1 MLYLLYTSPLEDIV
15 KLYNLD
21 FHLYANDTPLY
32 LAFKPNAA
40 EQPGSIV
47 RIEASVCGIGLMDG
61 AEQVEVEQAQ
71 NRTADLSAHHRPRPS
86 IEHVD
91 LYIYIYISSGRIQ
104 PSSSAKNIDVISPLT
119 SMLLVSANHAF
130 SICAA

>member
-1 MLYLLYTSPLEDIV
+1 MLYLLYTSPLEDI
-15 KLYNLD
+15 D
-21 FHLYANDTPLY
+21 FHFYANDTPLY

-40 EQPGSIV
+40 EQPGSIA

-91 LYIYIYISSGRIQ
+91 LYIYRYIYIYPLAGFNRLLQQRI
-104 PSSSAKNIDVISPLT
+104 L
-119 SMLLVSANHAF
+119 MLFLL
-130 SICAA
+130 

>member
-21 FHLYANDTPLY
+21 FHFYANDTPLY

-40 EQPGSIV
+40 EQPGSIA

-61 AEQVEVEQAQ
+61 AEEVEVEQAQ

-86 IEHVD
+86 IEHID
-91 LYIYIYISSGRIQ
+91 LYIYIY
-104 PSSSAKNIDVISPLT
+104 PLT
-119 SMLLVSANHAF
+119 GFNRLLQQRILMLFVPGPA
-130 SICAA
+130 CY

>member
-21 FHLYANDTPLY
+21 FHFYANDTPLY

-40 EQPGSIV
+40 EQPGSIA

-61 AEQVEVEQAQ
+61 AEKVEVEQAQ

-86 IEHVD
+86 IEHID
-91 LYIYIYISSGRIQ
+91 LYIYIYILDRIQ
-104 PSSSAKNIDVISPLT
+104 PSSSAKNIDVICPLT
-119 SMLLVSANHAF
+119 SMLLASENHAF

>member
-21 FHLYANDTPLY
+21 FHFYANDTPLY

-40 EQPGSIV
+40 EQPGSIA
-47 RIEASVCGIGLMDG
+47 RIEASVCGIGLMAG

-91 LYIYIYISSGRIQ
+91 LYIYRYIYIYPLAGFNRLLQQRI
-104 PSSSAKNIDVISPLT
+104 L
-119 SMLLVSANHAF
+119 MLFLL
-130 SICAA
+130 

>member
-21 FHLYANDTPLY
+21 FHFYANDTPLY

-40 EQPGSIV
+40 EQPGSIA

-61 AEQVEVEQAQ
+61 AEKVEVEQAQ

-86 IEHVD
+86 IEHID
-91 LYIYIYISSGRIQ
+91 LHIYISSDRIQ
-104 PSSSAKNIDVISPLT
+104 SSSSAKNIDVICPLT

>member
-21 FHLYANDTPLY
+21 FHFYANDTPLY
-32 LAFKPNAA
+32 LAFKPNAT
-40 EQPGSIV
+40 EQPGLIA

-61 AEQVEVEQAQ
+61 AEEVEVEQAQ
-71 NRTADLSAHHRPRPS
+71 NRTADLSAHHRPCPS
-86 IEHVD
+86 IEHID
-91 LYIYIYISSGRIQ
+91 LYIYISSDRIQ
-104 PSSSAKNIDVISPLT
+104 PSSSAKNIDLICPWT

>member
-1 MLYLLYTSPLEDIV
+1 MLYLLYTSPLEDI
-15 KLYNLD
+15 D
-21 FHLYANDTPLY
+21 FHFYANDTPLY

-40 EQPGSIV
+40 EQPGSIA

-86 IEHVD
+86 IEHID
-91 LYIYIYISSGRIQ
+91 LYIYISFDRIQ
-104 PSSSAKNIDVISPLT
+104 PSSSAKNIDVICPLT